1 MVCWIDAVTVLRVTL
16 SLMGHDR
23 ALLGCELP
31 RFAHHIR
38 ATMRERRHDDRYE
51 IHSAAPSR
59 HASMLFSQGI
69 DSRRVASSTAC
80 PRRGDEA
87 RRRHSAP
94 CGRRGARAMN
104 MTAI

>member
-59 HASMLFSQGI
+59 HASMLFS
-69 DSRRVASSTAC
+69 RVSTAGAWRA
-80 PRRGDEA
+80 PRPAPGGGMRHGVGTAPPAGD
-87 RRRHSAP
+87 
-94 CGRRGARAMN
+94 GARGR
-104 MTAI
+104 